1 MFGFYVIVFYFVFV
15 LCDIACVE
23 LFNREYQIPVF
34 PPDDV
39 TVVNGELLELLLVQI
54 LVVLRVGMCFYEF
67 TDIDALTALVV
78 EYQFN
83 GQVTSGFCLYYPN
96 CFHRLSCFEYVCLSL
111 CS

>member
-1 MFGFYVIVFYFVFV
+1 MVGFYVIVLCCVFV
-15 LCDIACVE
+15 LCDIAGVE

-39 TVVNGELLELLLVQI
+39 AVVKGELLELFFVKI
-54 LVVLRVGMCFYEF
+54 LVVLRVGMCLYEC

-83 GQVTSGFCLYYPN
+83 GQVTSGFGLYYPK
-96 CFHRLSCFEYVCLSL
+96 CFHRLSCFEYVC
-111 CS
+111 